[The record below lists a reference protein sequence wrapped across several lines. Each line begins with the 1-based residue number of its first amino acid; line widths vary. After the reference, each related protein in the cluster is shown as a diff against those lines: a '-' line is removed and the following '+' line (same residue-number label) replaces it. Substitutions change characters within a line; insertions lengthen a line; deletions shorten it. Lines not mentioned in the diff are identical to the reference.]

1 MKIQGRKDI
10 TRVMREDRQRS
21 DGALVKGTRDAMVR
35 HKKDDLPVVIE
46 RHGKIE
52 WGEAAGT
59 QLLSHRG
66 ERPST

>member
-46 RHGKIE
+46 RH
-52 WGEAAGT
+52 AGT
-59 QLLSHRG
+59 RLLSHRG